1 MVERIYTPEEVAE
14 LLSVTPKT
22 VKDWL
27 RAGKLKGSKLGK
39 LWRVQDSDIQ
49 RFMDENSTR

>member
-39 LWRVQDSDIQ
+39 LWRGQDSDIQ
-49 RFMDENSTR
+49 RFMEENSTR

>member
-49 RFMDENSTR
+49 RFMEENSTR